1 METTQ
6 KSSATGKVIAIVII
20 ALLIAGAAAYY
31 EVSASQ
37 AGTLSSEVS
46 SLDGELATLRQANSY
61 LESQLTQVTTT
72 VTTSLTTSNG
82 SALTSEELYAY
93 ASPSV
98 VTVMGDEVI
107 TESTFFGQYSEIE
120 TVQGSGFVAE
130 YQGSQYIVTNYHVV
144 DGVSNITVTFSDG
157 DSYPASVKGSDV
169 YSDLAVLSVVAPS
182 SEFHPLTIVN
192 STDAVSVGEPVYAI
206 GSPFG
211 LSGSMTFG
219 IVSQVGRTIT
229 EDTPAEPTISNVI
242 QFSAPIN
249 PGNSGGPLLNGYG
262 EVVGITTA
270 TVSDSE
276 GLGFAIPSIAI
287 AKELPTLIAT
297 GTYSLHPYIGI
308 NGTDMSYQVAQ
319 AMGTSVTYG
328 VLVESVVKGGPAA
341 EAGLRAGNKTATVE
355 GVEYVIGGDVIVSIN
370 GVRVVDT
377 DSLGS
382 YLAEYATA
390 GQTVQLGIV
399 RDGENLTVPVVLG
412 TLPGS

>member
-1 METTQ
+1 MEAPQ
-6 KSSATGKVIAIVII
+6 RGSATGKVIAVIVV
-20 ALLIAGAAAYY
+20 ALLVAGTIAYY
-31 EVSASQ
+31 ESSTDQASS
-37 AGTLSSEVS
+37 LSSKVNSLEGEV
-46 SLDGELATLRQANSY
+46 ATLRQANSA
-61 LESQLTQVTTT
+61 LESQLTQTTTT
-72 VTTSLTTSNG
+72 VTVTSQTANG
-82 SALTSEELYAY
+82 SALTSEGLYAY

-98 VTVMGDEVI
+98 VTVQGDEVI
-107 TESTFFGQYSEIE
+107 TENSFFGQYTEIE
-120 TVQGSGFVAE
+120 TVQGSGFVTE
-130 YQGSQYIVTNYHVV
+130 YQGSPYIVTNYHVV

-157 DSYPASVKGSDV
+157 DSFPASVKGSDE
-169 YSDLAVLSVVAPS
+169 YSDLAVLAVTAPS
-182 SEFHPLTIVN
+182 SEFHPLTVIN
-192 STDAVSVGEPVYAI
+192 STDGVSVGESVYAI

-249 PGNSGGPLLNGYG
+249 PGNSGGPLLNEYG

-287 AKELPTLIAT
+287 AKELPSLVAT
-297 GTYSLHPYIGI
+297 GTYALHPYIGI
-308 NGTDMSYQVAQ
+308 NGTDMSYPVAQ
-319 AMGTSVTYG
+319 AMGTNVTYG

-355 GVEYVIGGDVIVSIN
+355 GVQYVVGGDIIVSIN

-382 YLAEYATA
+382 YLAEYTVA

-399 RDGENLTVPVVLG
+399 RNGETLTVPVVLG
-412 TLPGS
+412 KLPGS